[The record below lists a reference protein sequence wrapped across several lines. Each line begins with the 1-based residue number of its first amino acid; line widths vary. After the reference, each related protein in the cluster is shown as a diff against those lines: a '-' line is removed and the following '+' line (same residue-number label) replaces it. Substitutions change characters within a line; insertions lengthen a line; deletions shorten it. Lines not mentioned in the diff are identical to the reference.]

1 MKYKQGPSPDILI
14 QDDGVTKQSFSINS
28 KPMTAGYFMNIEMEK
43 WIAAGNEIEPF
54 ETAEEI
60 EAREAKELRESYVNL
75 ANAALKMIKDNE
87 YHLVSVRKKMIA
99 DRAIWENVIDI
110 WDDQYVYLKDQIEL
124 IDEGKMPGALIE
136 LEPEPILNGG

>member
-1 MKYKQGPSPDILI
+1 MKYKQGPTPDTFYQISG
-14 QDDGVTKQSFSINS
+14 DTKQSFSINS

-43 WIAAGNEIEPF
+43 WKAAGNEIEPF
-54 ETAEEI
+54 ETAEEVTV
-60 EAREAKELRESYVNL
+60 REAKELRESYVNQ
-75 ANAALKMIKDNE
+75 ANAALKMIEDNE

-99 DRAIWENVIDI
+99 DRAIWENIIDI

-136 LEPEPILNGG
+136 LEPEPVLNGG